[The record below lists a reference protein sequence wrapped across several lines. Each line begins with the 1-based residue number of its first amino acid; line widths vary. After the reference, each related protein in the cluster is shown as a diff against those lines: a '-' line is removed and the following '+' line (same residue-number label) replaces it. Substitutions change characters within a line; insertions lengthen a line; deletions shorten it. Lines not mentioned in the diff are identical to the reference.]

1 MVTSKVRRREARKV
15 IAAGINELYAADPAP
30 SKPISRSFRLVIWT
44 QYRENYGAHNDPP
57 CNYWKSKGGSE
68 YKYHIGSALDVIRLG
83 SKGIRELVSQAQ
95 PDIEHADFYSQEH
108 VLDWAIYGDLDMTE
122 DEEMDYWFANEYG
135 IDRSK
140 L

>member
-1 MVTSKVRRREARKV
+1 MVTSKVRRRESRKV

-44 QYRENYGAHNDPP
+44 QYRENYGAHCDPP
-57 CNYWKSKGGSE
+57 CHYWKCKPSGE
-68 YKYHIGSALDVIRLG
+68 FKYHIGTALDVIRLG
-83 SKGIRELVSQAQ
+83 SKGLEEMVRQAK
-95 PDIEHADFYSQEH
+95 PDIEHSSFYSEEYIAGWQ
-108 VLDWAIYGDLDMTE
+108 IYGDMEMTE